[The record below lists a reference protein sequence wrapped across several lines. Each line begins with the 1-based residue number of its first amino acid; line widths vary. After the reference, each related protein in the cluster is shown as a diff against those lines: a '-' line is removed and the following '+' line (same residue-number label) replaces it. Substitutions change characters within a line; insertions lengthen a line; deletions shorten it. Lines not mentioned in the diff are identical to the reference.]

1 MTIGDVCRM
10 RTEHRLSCGPVSD
23 SPTPPPE
30 PAAPKTW
37 LCWTLL
43 VVNVGIWLVMVFA
56 GVDPK
61 LPSGEVL
68 LDWGANSG
76 LLTVQGQWW
85 RLLSATFL
93 HAGFVHLAFNG
104 YFLWVIGRAAEQ
116 AFGVRAF
123 ALVYFGSGVLASLT
137 SLLWAPE
144 VVSVGASGAL
154 FGVFGAFLGATLR
167 RRDVLPPAF
176 VKSIYRNAVV
186 LVVLNLAIGL
196 TLDIVDL
203 AAHGGGLLAGLAI
216 GWLLA
221 WLSEPRART
230 HALTPARR
238 HTRALGLS
246 SLATLAAIVLVLLAV
261 PRWDDLHGALERY
274 DAIEQQALAR
284 LDAAR
289 TPRERTAI
297 LRDDTLPAM
306 DELLA
311 LLDALDHLPPRAA
324 GHVVELREYTQ
335 ARRDTFAAELDAAQP
350 NR

>member
-1 MTIGDVCRM
+1 M

-23 SPTPPPE
+23 DPTPPPASPSPE
-30 PAAPKTW
+30 PAAPTTW

-43 VVNVGIWLVMVFA
+43 AANVGIWLVMVA
-56 GVDPK
+56 TGVDAK
-61 LPSGEVL
+61 SPSPADL
-68 LDWGANSG
+68 LDWGANFG
-76 LLTVQGQWW
+76 LFTVHGQWW

-104 YFLWVIGRAAEQ
+104 YFLWMIGRAAEQ
-116 AFGVRAF
+116 VFGPRAL
-123 ALVYFGSGVLASLT
+123 ALVYFGSGLLASLA
-137 SLLWAPE
+137 SLLWQPE
-144 VVSVGASGAL
+144 AVSVGASGAL

-186 LVVLNLAIGL
+186 LIVLNLAIGL
-196 TLDIVDL
+196 GLDNVDL

-238 HTRALGLS
+238 HTRALALT
-246 SLATLAAIVLVLLAV
+246 SLATLATIVLVLLAV
-261 PRWDDLHGALERY
+261 PRWDDLHGALDRY
-274 DAIEQQALAR
+274 DEIEQQALAR

-289 TPRERTAI
+289 TPAERAAI

-311 LLDALDHLPPRAA
+311 LLDELDHLPPRAA

-335 ARRDTFAAELDAAQP
+335 ARRDALAAELATAP
-350 NR
+350 